1 MDAIQ
6 RSWLIK
12 LAWLFVPFVPITA
25 IAIGK
30 HSEADGSSNLIAVLP
45 LLLAFS
51 GLLLPFAISLAER
64 PAKQARRRALPPL
77 QRMQMSDETDA
88 VSLADTLRIA
98 ENPPVDSLPRPL
110 QLAIARFGA
119 PQPRVLSALIGSL
132 GLVAW
137 LLAIAMA
144 VTDDPIG
151 RLSGWL
157 SQPLPL
163 SYWPTYAAFMMTAIV
178 VALWRWL
185 REMHDHYAAAAKASG
200 RRPFPALR

>member
-6 RSWLIK
+6 RSWLLK
-12 LAWLFVPFVPITA
+12 LAWLLVPFVPITA

-30 HSEADGSSNLIAVLP
+30 HSKAGGSSDLIAILP
-45 LLLAFS
+45 LLLAFI

-88 VSLADTLRIA
+88 VSLTDALRIA

-110 QLAIARFGA
+110 QLIIARFGA
-119 PQPRVLSALIGSL
+119 PLPRALSSVIRSL
-132 GLVAW
+132 GLIAW
-137 LLAIAMA
+137 LMAIAM
-144 VTDDPIG
+144 VVMDDPVG
-151 RLSGWL
+151 SLSGWL
-157 SQPLPL
+157 SRPLPL
-163 SYWPTYAAFMMTAIV
+163 SYWPTYAAFMMTAII
-178 VALWRWL
+178 VALWQWL
-185 REMHDHYAAAAKASG
+185 RQLQDHYAAAAKASG

>member
-6 RSWLIK
+6 RSWLLK

-30 HSEADGSSNLIAVLP
+30 HSEAGGSSNLIAVLP
-45 LLLAFS
+45 LLLAFI
-51 GLLLPFAISLAER
+51 GLLLPFAINLAER

-77 QRMQMSDETDA
+77 QRMQMSDETNA
-88 VSLADTLRIA
+88 VSLTDALRIA
-98 ENPPVDSLPRPL
+98 ENPPIDSIPRSL

-119 PQPRVLSALIGSL
+119 PPPRALSSVIRSL

-137 LLAIAMA
+137 LLAIAM
-144 VTDDPIG
+144 VVMDDPIG
-151 RLSGWL
+151 RLSDWL
-157 SQPLPL
+157 SRPLPL

-178 VALWRWL
+178 VALWQWL
-185 REMHDHYAAAAKASG
+185 RRLHDHYAAAAKTSG